1 MVGKAASTFQRC
13 LFSPTGFPCWKDWWY
28 AHVYCNH
35 IPFQTH
41 ATFCCQC
48 FSVADLLDLIF
59 KQNCTNL
66 PSTVSHTPTPVR
78 AVLTSDNINNVCQG
92 SLSDVSQ
99 RGWETVNTVCRKS
112 FWWGAPFTYAD
123 TNVIMGA
130 KNAKTANNFPQVGL
144 DLRVCC

>member
-1 MVGKAASTFQRC
+1 MYDCLLVPSYINSIMSLFINIRHFFQLRFHYRTCKAASTFQCC

-28 AHVYCNH
+28 THVYCNH

-112 FWWGAPFTYAD
+112 F
-123 TNVIMGA
+123 
-130 KNAKTANNFPQVGL
+130 
-144 DLRVCC
+144 